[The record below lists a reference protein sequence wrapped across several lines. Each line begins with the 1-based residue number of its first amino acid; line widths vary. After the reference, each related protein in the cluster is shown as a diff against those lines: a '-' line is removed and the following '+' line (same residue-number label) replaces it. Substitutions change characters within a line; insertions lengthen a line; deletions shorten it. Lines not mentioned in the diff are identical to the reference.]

1 MPFVL
6 IVLETKKLLLLLL
19 LLVKCIFVDANEPR
33 SSDQTNSNCRMEGH
47 WPTRE
52 RKWNKQ
58 WIHCECS
65 RRLVERSAR
74 MAAQCSSHNGSRLI
88 LSLLIVGQEPACV
101 RTFLFFFNS
110 FPPITKQQLNSVPI
124 IGGKTH
130 CTWLDRFCE
139 FRIEW
144 VKPLVIY
151 LNQDFWITGGC
162 WQILF
167 FFSLATVLCT
177 SSMRPKVEQKNV

>member
-1 MPFVL
+1 MHFCGRQRAT
-6 IVLETKKLLLLLL
+6 IVG
-19 LLVKCIFVDANEPR
+19 P
-33 SSDQTNSNCRMEGH
+33 
-47 WPTRE
+47 
-52 RKWNKQ
+52 NKQ
-58 WIHCECS
+58 QLPHG
-65 RRLVERSAR
+65 RPLANTRTQMKQTMKPLRMQSAAR
-74 MAAQCSSHNGSRLI
+74 
-88 LSLLIVGQEPACV
+88 
-101 RTFLFFFNS
+101 RTFCSNGGAMFQPQWISFDIVSADCRARAGLCANFPFFFYS